1 MELGFIDL
9 KPYNMMVNLKITFFM
24 DRVNKN
30 LQMVLSY
37 LKVNIK
43 MVINIK
49 DY

>member
-1 MELGFIDL
+1 MVLGFIDL
-9 KPYNMMVNLKITFFM
+9 NPYNMMVNLKITFFM

-30 LQMVLSY
+30 HQMAQLY

-49 DY
+49 EY

>member
-9 KPYNMMVNLKITFFM
+9 KPYNMMVNSKINCFM

-30 LQMVLSY
+30 LQIVQLY

-49 DY
+49 EY